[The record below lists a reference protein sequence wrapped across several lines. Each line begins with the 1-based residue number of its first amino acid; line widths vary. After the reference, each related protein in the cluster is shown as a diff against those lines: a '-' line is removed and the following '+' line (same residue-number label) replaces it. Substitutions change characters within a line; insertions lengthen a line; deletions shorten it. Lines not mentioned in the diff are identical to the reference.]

1 MACVGPGCTHGTRI
15 KKVHLLSESV
25 LPVWAAI
32 DKVLTKGGIR
42 KKEVQVIRVEADD
55 GRKLIG
61 VGIGIGIES

>member
-1 MACVGPGCTHGTRI
+1 
-15 KKVHLLSESV
+15 VHLLSESV